1 MMNASNDT
9 ASAVLPTRH
18 GLFRVHAFSPAI
30 MAQEHL
36 ALVKGDVRGM
46 ESVAVRIHSECL
58 TGDVFGSR
66 RCDCRAQLE
75 SSLSIIGQEGVGA
88 IFYLRQE
95 GRGIGLFNKIKAYR
109 LQEEGLDT
117 VEANLK
123 LGFEN
128 DHRRY
133 ADAATLI
140 RCLEIRSV
148 RLITN
153 NLDKIS
159 GLRMEGIAV
168 VGRIPLI
175 TEPDEHNA
183 HYLRTKADKL
193 GHLLDPELSRR

>member
-1 MMNASNDT
+1 MTSAPELAAT
-9 ASAVLPTRH
+9 AVLPTRH

-30 MAQEHL
+30 MPDEHL
-36 ALVKGDVRGM
+36 AVVKGEVRGM
-46 ESVAVRIHSECL
+46 QSVAVRVHSECL

-75 SSLSIIGQEGVGA
+75 SSLSLIGREGAGA
-88 IFYLRQE
+88 VLYLRQE

-117 VEANLK
+117 VEANLR

-140 RCLEIRSV
+140 RLLGIRSIRV
-148 RLITN
+148 ITN
-153 NLDKIS
+153 NLEKIS
-159 GLRMEGIAV
+159 GLRQEGIEV

-183 HYLRTKADKL
+183 HYLKTKADKL

>member
-1 MMNASNDT
+1 MTTRSDQS
-9 ASAVLPTRH
+9 ASAILPTRH
-18 GLFRVHAFSPAI
+18 GLFRVHAFAPEI
-30 MAQEHL
+30 LPEEHL
-36 ALVKGDVRGM
+36 ALVKGEVRGAK
-46 ESVAVRIHSECL
+46 SVAVRIHSECL

-75 SSLSIIGQEGVGA
+75 SSLAFIGREGIGA
-88 IFYLRQE
+88 ILYLRQE

-117 VEANLK
+117 VEANLR

-133 ADAATLI
+133 ADAAVLI
-140 RCLEIRSV
+140 RLLGIVSV
-148 RLITN
+148 RIITN
-153 NLDKIS
+153 NLEKIA
-159 GLRMEGIAV
+159 GLKQEGIDV

-183 HYLRTKADKL
+183 HYLKTKADKL

>member
-1 MMNASNDT
+1 MMNPSNET
-9 ASAVLPTRH
+9 ASANLPTRH

-30 MAQEHL
+30 MPEEHL
-36 ALVKGDVRGM
+36 ALVKGDVRCM
-46 ESVAVRIHSECL
+46 ESVAVRVHSECL

-75 SSLSIIGQEGVGA
+75 SSLSIIGQEGAGA
-88 IFYLRQE
+88 VLYLRQE

-117 VEANLK
+117 VEANLR
-123 LGFEN
+123 LGFDN

-140 RCLEIRSV
+140 RLLEIRSV

-153 NLDKIS
+153 NLEKIS
-159 GLRMEGIAV
+159 GLRQEGIAV

-175 TEPDEHNA
+175 TEPDEYNA
-183 HYLRTKADKL
+183 QYLRTKADKL

>member
-1 MMNASNDT
+1 MPD
-9 ASAVLPTRH
+9 
-18 GLFRVHAFSPAI
+18 
-30 MAQEHL
+30 EHL
-36 ALVKGDVRGM
+36 ALVKGDVRGV
-46 ESVAVRIHSECL
+46 ESVAVRVHSECL

-75 SSLSIIGQEGVGA
+75 SSLAYIGREGVGA
-88 IFYLRQE
+88 ILYLRQE

-123 LGFEN
+123 LGFED

-140 RCLEIRSV
+140 RLLGIHSV
-148 RLITN
+148 RVITN
-153 NLDKIS
+153 NMEKIS
-159 GLRMEGIAV
+159 GLRQEGIEV
-168 VGRIPLI
+168 VSRIPLI
-175 TEPDEHNA
+175 TVPDEHNA
-183 HYLRTKADKL
+183 HYLKTKADKL

>member
-1 MMNASNDT
+1 MNIRPEHEAS
-9 ASAVLPTRH
+9 SVLPTRH
-18 GLFRVHAFSPAI
+18 GLFRVHAFAPAI
-30 MAQEHL
+30 MPEEHL
-36 ALVKGDVRGM
+36 ALVKGEVSGM
-46 ESVAVRIHSECL
+46 RNVAVRIHSECL

-75 SSLSIIGQEGVGA
+75 SSLSLIGSEGLGA
-88 IFYLRQE
+88 VLYLRQE

-109 LQEEGLDT
+109 LQEDGLDT
-117 VEANLK
+117 VEANLR

-140 RCLEIRSV
+140 RLLGIGSV

-153 NLDKIS
+153 NLEKIS
-159 GLRMEGIAV
+159 GLRREGIEITA
-168 VGRIPLI
+168 RIPLI
-175 TEPDEHNA
+175 TEPDVHNA
-183 HYLRTKADKL
+183 HYLKTKADKL